1 MIPPRILVTGANGLV
16 GQAVVRAAAR
26 WPGADVL
33 ATGRG
38 PAVAHTRGGY
48 ARLDVLD
55 GQAVER
61 AVQDFSP
68 DVVIHAAGTAQVEPC
83 EADREA
89 CWALNVDAVATLA
102 GACHRGGARLILPST
117 DFVFDG
123 RSGPY
128 AEADRPAPVNA
139 YGRSKLAAE
148 NALRTSPLT
157 QWAVARTTMV
167 FGVPAG
173 PEPRLDIVRWLVREL
188 HAGRPV
194 RVAADQTR
202 TPTYDDDLA
211 DGLLRLARFQR
222 QGVFHVSG
230 RESLSVLAFARQIA
244 RVFGLDESLIS
255 PATTAEL
262 HSGAPRPLLA
272 GLLILRAETELGFRP
287 LALDDALAR
296 VRDRMAAVAS
306 ASGSGESASG
316 LGGDE

>member
-16 GQAVVRAAAR
+16 GQAVIRAAAR

-38 PAVAHTRGGY
+38 PAVAHLRGGY

-55 GQAVER
+55 GKAVER
-61 AVQDFSP
+61 TIQDFSP
-68 DVVIHAAGTAQVEPC
+68 DAVIHAAGAAQVEPC

-173 PEPRLDIVRWLVREL
+173 DAPRLDIVRWVVREL
-188 HAGRPV
+188 QAGRLI

-211 DGLLRLARFQR
+211 DGLLRLVRFQR
-222 QGVFHVSG
+222 QGVFNVSG
-230 RESLSVLAFARQIA
+230 RESLSVVDFAHRIA
-244 RVFGLDESLIS
+244 RAFDLDESLIS

-262 HSGAPRPLLA
+262 HPGAPRPLQA
-272 GLLILRAETELGFRP
+272 GLLILRAETELSFRP
-287 LALDDALAR
+287 HDLDDALHA
-296 VRDRMAAVAS
+296 VRNRLEADVSATR
-306 ASGSGESASG
+306 ASG
-316 LGGDE
+316 DE

>member
-1 MIPPRILVTGANGLV
+1 MIPPRILVTGAGGLV
-16 GQAVVRAAAR
+16 GQALVRAAGR

-38 PAVAHTRGGY
+38 PAVAHDRGGY

-55 GQAVER
+55 GDAVER
-61 AVQDFSP
+61 AFQDFSP
-68 DVVIHAAGTAQVEPC
+68 DVVLHAAGQAQVEAC
-83 EADREA
+83 EADRQS
-89 CWALNVDAVATLA
+89 CWALNVDAVVTMAA
-102 GACHRGGARLILPST
+102 ACHRHGARLVLPST

-148 NALRTSPLT
+148 NALRTSRLT
-157 QWAVARTTMV
+157 DWAVARTTMV

-173 PEPRLDIVRWLVREL
+173 EDPRLDLVRWVVREL
-188 HAGRPV
+188 EAGRPI
-194 RVAADQTR
+194 RVASDQRR

-211 DGLLRLARFQR
+211 DGMLRIARFGR

-230 RESLSVLAFARQIA
+230 REQLSVVELAH
-244 RVFGLDESLIS
+244 RVAATFGLDASLIA
-255 PATTAEL
+255 PAPTAEI
-262 HSGAPRPLLA
+262 HPGAPRPLDA

-287 LALDDALAR
+287 RPLSVALVAVRQRLAAT
-296 VRDRMAAVAS
+296 V
-306 ASGSGESASG
+306 
-316 LGGDE
+316 